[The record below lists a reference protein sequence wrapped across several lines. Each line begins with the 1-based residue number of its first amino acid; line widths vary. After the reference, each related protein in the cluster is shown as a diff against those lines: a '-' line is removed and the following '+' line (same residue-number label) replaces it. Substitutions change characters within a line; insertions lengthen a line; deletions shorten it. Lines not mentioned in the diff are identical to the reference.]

1 MQILKHLFQFNGEKL
16 GNLMSDD
23 IYLGNPNL
31 KKANTQIEFTEEQI
45 IEFLKCKE
53 DPVYFAR
60 NYIKIVSLDHGLVPF
75 EMYPFQEKLIQNFHD
90 NRFNICKMPRQTGK
104 STTCV
109 SYLLHYAV
117 FNDNVN
123 IAILA
128 NKASTARDLLGR
140 LQLAYENLPK
150 WMQQGIIS
158 WNKGS
163 LELENGS
170 KISSNSTSS
179 SAVRGGSY
187 NVIFLDEFAFIPN
200 HIADDFFASVYPT
213 ISSGQSTKV
222 IIVSTP
228 RGMNHFYR
236 MWHDAERDK
245 NEYVP
250 TEVHWSEVPGRDQ
263 AWKEQ
268 TIANTSEQQFK
279 VEFECEFLG
288 SVNTLINPAKLKNL
302 VYEDPLRKNA
312 GLDIYHNPEKNN
324 NYLITVDVARGMGND
339 YSAFI
344 VFDITRFPYRVVGK
358 YRNNE
363 IKPMLFPSI
372 IQEIGKAYNDAWI
385 LIEVNDIGDQVASIL
400 HFDLEYDN
408 ILMCAM
414 RGRAGQ
420 VVGSGFSGKKSQL
433 GVRMTAA
440 VKKLG
445 CSNLKTLLEDDKL
458 LTVDYDIISELT
470 TFSQKHNSF
479 EAEEGCNDDLA
490 MCLVIFS
497 WLVAQ
502 DYFREMTD
510 NDVRK
515 RIYEEQ
521 KNQIEQDMAPF
532 GFILDGV
539 SEEENFVDKNT
550 GDYWMLASKDNKNE
564 AIDVWNVDEYGDR
577 SYMWD
582 YR

>member
-1 MQILKHLFQFNGEKL
+1 
-16 GNLMSDD
+16 MSDNV
-23 IYLGNPNL
+23 YLGNPNL
-31 KKANTQIEFTEEQI
+31 KKANTPIEFTEEQI
-45 IEFLKCKE
+45 REFLRCKE
-53 DPVYFAR
+53 DPVYFAN
-60 NYIKIVSLDHGLVPF
+60 NYIKIVSLDEGLTQFHP
-75 EMYPFQEKLIQNFHD
+75 YDFQEKLINNFHN

-104 STTCV
+104 STTVV

-123 IAILA
+123 IGILA
-128 NKASTARDLLGR
+128 NKAKIAMDLLGR
-140 LQLAYENLPK
+140 LQVAYENLPK
-150 WMQQGIIS
+150 WMQQGIIA

-170 KISSNSTSS
+170 KILAASTSA
-179 SAVRGGSY
+179 SAVRGMSF
-187 NVIFLDEFAFIPN
+187 NILFLDEFAFVPN
-200 HIADDFFASVYPT
+200 HVADDFFASVYPT
-213 ISSGQSTKV
+213 ISSGTSTKV

-236 MWHDAERDK
+236 MWHDAERGI
-245 NEYVP
+245 NGYIP
-250 TEVHWSEVPGRDQ
+250 TDVHWGEVPGRDD
-263 AWKEQ
+263 AWKAQ

-288 SVNTLINPAKLKNL
+288 SVNTLIAPSKLRNL
-302 VYEDPLRKNA
+302 VYDAPRTKNA
-312 GLDIYHNPEKNN
+312 GLDIYEDSIKDHN
-324 NYLITVDVARGMGND
+324 YMITVDVARGLGND

-344 VFDITRFPYRVVGK
+344 VFDITEFPYKVVAK

-363 IKPMLFPSI
+363 IKPMLFPNI
-372 IQEIGKAYNDAWI
+372 IYNVAKGYNNSFL

-400 HFDLEYDN
+400 QYDLEYDN
-408 ILMCAM
+408 VLMASM
-414 RGRAGQ
+414 RGRNGQ
-420 VVGSGFSGKKSQL
+420 VVGQGFSGKKSQL

-445 CSNLKTLLEDDKL
+445 CSNLKTLVEDDKL
-458 LTVDYDIISELT
+458 LTCDYEIISELT

-490 MCLVIFS
+490 MCLVIFA

-502 DYFREMTD
+502 DYFKEMTD

-532 GFILDGV
+532 GFIADGLDDTV
-539 SEEENFVDKNT
+539 FVDNE
-550 GDYWMLASKDNKNE
+550 GDRWYA
-564 AIDVWNVDEYGDR
+564 DEYGDR

>member
-1 MQILKHLFQFNGEKL
+1 M
-16 GNLMSDD
+16 DD

-31 KKANTQIEFTEEQI
+31 KKAHTKIEFTPEQI
-45 IEFLKCKE
+45 QEFIKCKE

-60 NYIKIVSLDHGLVPF
+60 NYIQIVSLDEGLVPF
-75 EMYPFQEKLIQNFHD
+75 KMYPFQENLIRNFHAH
-90 NRFNICKMPRQTGK
+90 RFNICKMPRQTGK

-109 SYLLHYAV
+109 SYLLHYAI

-128 NKASTARDLLGR
+128 NKASTARDLLSR

-150 WMQQGIIS
+150 WMQQGIIV

-163 LELENGS
+163 VELENGS
-170 KISSNSTSS
+170 KILAASTSA

-187 NVIFLDEFAFIPN
+187 NIIFLDEFAFIPN
-200 HIADDFFASVYPT
+200 HIADQFFASVYPT
-213 ISSGQSTKV
+213 ISSGQNTKV
-222 IIVSTP
+222 IMVSTP
-228 RGMNHFYR
+228 HGMNHFYR
-236 MWHDAERDK
+236 YWHDAERK
-245 NEYVP
+245 RNEYVP
-250 TEVHWSEVPGRDQ
+250 TEVHWSEVPGRDD

-268 TIANTSEQQFK
+268 TIRNTSESQFR

-288 SVNTLINPAKLKNL
+288 SVDTLIAPAILKSM
-302 VYEDPLRKNA
+302 VYEDAIQSNA
-312 GLDIYHNPEKNN
+312 GLDIFERPREEH
-324 NYLITVDVARGMGND
+324 NYLMTVDVARGIGND
-339 YSAFI
+339 YSAFL
-344 VFDITRFPYRVVGK
+344 VFDITEFPYKVVAK

-372 IQEIGKAYNDAWI
+372 IQEVASQYNNSWV
-385 LIEVNDIGDQVASIL
+385 LCEVNDIGEQVANIL

-408 ILMCAM
+408 MLMASM

-420 VVGSGFSGKKSQL
+420 IVGHGFSGKKSQM
-433 GVRMTAA
+433 GVRMTSA

-445 CSNLKTLLEDDKL
+445 CSNLKTLVEDHKI

-470 TFSQKHNSF
+470 TFVQRKQSF

-490 MCLVIFS
+490 MCLVIFA

-502 DYFREMTD
+502 DYFKEMTD
-510 NDVRK
+510 QDVRK
-515 RIYEEQ
+515 KIYEEQ

-532 GFILDGV
+532 GFVADGLDDY
-539 SEEENFVDKNT
+539 SFVDSD
-550 GDYWMLASKDNKNE
+550 GDRWYT
-564 AIDVWNVDEYGDR
+564 DEYGDR
-577 SYMWD
+577 AFMWE
-582 YR
+582 YK

>member
-1 MQILKHLFQFNGEKL
+1 MND
-16 GNLMSDD
+16 NV
-23 IYLGNPNL
+23 YLGNPNL
-31 KKANTQIEFTEEQI
+31 KKANTQIEFTQENI
-45 IEFLKCKE
+45 VEFLKCKE
-53 DPVYFAR
+53 DPVYFAK
-60 NYIKIVSLDHGLVPF
+60 NYIKIVSLDEGLVPF
-75 EMYPFQEKLIQNFHD
+75 NLYPFQEKLVQNFHS

-104 STTCV
+104 STTVV

-123 IAILA
+123 IGILA
-128 NKASTARDLLGR
+128 NKAKIAIDLLGR
-140 LQLAYENLPK
+140 LQTAYENLPK
-150 WMQQGIIS
+150 WMQQGIIA

-170 KISSNSTSS
+170 KILAASTSA
-179 SAVRGGSY
+179 SAVRGMSF
-187 NVIFLDEFAFIPN
+187 NILFLDEFAFVPN
-200 HIADDFFASVYPT
+200 HVADDFFASVYPT
-213 ISSGQSTKV
+213 ISSGTNTKV

-236 MWHDAERDK
+236 MWHDAERGK
-245 NEYVP
+245 SEYIP
-250 TEVHWSEVPGRDQ
+250 TDVHWSEVPGRD
-263 AWKEQ
+263 ALWKEQ

-288 SVNTLINPAKLKNL
+288 SVNTLISPAKLKNM
-302 VYEDPLRKNA
+302 VYEAPIVKNA
-312 GLDIYHNPEKNN
+312 GLDIYENAIPEH
-324 NYLITVDVARGMGND
+324 NYLMTVDVARGLGND

-344 VFDITRFPYRVVGK
+344 VYDITNFPYKVVAK

-363 IKPMLFPSI
+363 IKPMLFPNI
-372 IQEIGKAYNDAWI
+372 IYDVARGYNNSFI
-385 LIEVNDIGDQVASIL
+385 LCEVNDIGDQVASIL

-408 ILMCAM
+408 VLMCSM

-420 VVGSGFSGKKSQL
+420 IVGSGFSGKKSQL

-458 LTVDYDIISELT
+458 LTVDYEIISELT

-490 MCLVIFS
+490 MCLVIFA

-502 DYFREMTD
+502 DYFKEMTD

-532 GFILDGV
+532 GFIADGLDDTV
-539 SEEENFVDKNT
+539 FVDNE
-550 GDYWMLASKDNKNE
+550 GDRWYA
-564 AIDVWNVDEYGDR
+564 DEYGDR